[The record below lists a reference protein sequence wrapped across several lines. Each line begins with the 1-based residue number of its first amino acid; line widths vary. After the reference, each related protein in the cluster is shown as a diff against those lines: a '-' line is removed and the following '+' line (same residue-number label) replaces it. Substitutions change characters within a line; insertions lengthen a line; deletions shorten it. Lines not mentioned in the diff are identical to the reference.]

1 MGSPVKQ
8 TLLWFRNAV
17 IRPPGPFNMRLG
29 IRSAISTLVLTS
41 IVVSAVGVHLLWWRT
56 AQQVSQTLASTIN
69 DQIVSAVGDE
79 LQSVTTEARSSMLAV
94 RTLLAEK
101 VFDPRDARKRE
112 VVFRSQLLSQPTI
125 SWVALAWPDGSFF
138 AGHKLGNSII
148 EMLEITP
155 DHKMRINRYEFV
167 GNDLRLKA
175 TWTEDTDYS
184 VTDQEWFKVARETND
199 EYWSTLTTHPRGE
212 RLAAAF
218 SAPLDIDKKPAG
230 VLAIIIELTRVSNFL
245 SQLTVG
251 KSAGAFILERD
262 GKVVASPDPDAS
274 ELMELKTD
282 HPLLPVAVE
291 AIRSADSAYE
301 PGEGQPFNTTVT
313 RDGKAYQAV
322 ITPIS
327 FPGWSLV
334 TVVPESEFLGPVQMT
349 IRNLLIG
356 LAVLIVF
363 AGLLSAWLAQRLIGA
378 PLIKVVNEIR
388 HVERFDLDKV
398 RRHPS
403 RLAEIE
409 NLSGAIG
416 DMAQGLAAFR
426 KYIPADLVKRLI
438 SDGNGARLGGAV
450 RPMSVMFID
459 LAGFTG
465 MSERLG
471 DRIIPLLSRYFDS
484 VSAEIQKHNGTI
496 DKFIG
501 DAVMAFWGAPSPNP
515 DHAADCC
522 RAALASR
529 RAIEQ
534 AGLVDDHGRAVKI
547 RIGINSGDMLVGNI
561 GSEVRLNYT
570 VIGDAVNIASRLE
583 GTNKVYGSTIIIGP
597 ETRRLAGNRVV
608 VRELDRLAV
617 YGRAGGLQIYEL
629 LGMAGEFDEAV
640 EWVARYEAGLAAWR
654 ARDFTAAIGAF
665 EKVLEIRKDDA
676 ASSMMVERCRQQLE
690 NPAGEDWDGTTVA
703 RTK

>member
-1 MGSPVKQ
+1 
-8 TLLWFRNAV
+8 
-17 IRPPGPFNMRLG
+17 MRIG
-29 IRSAISTLVLTS
+29 IRSAISALVLTS

-56 AQQVSQTLASTIN
+56 AQQVSQTLADTIN

-79 LQSVTTEARSSMLAV
+79 LQSITSEARSSMLAV
-94 RTLLAEK
+94 RTLLVEK
-101 VFDPRDARKRE
+101 VFDPRDAGKRE
-112 VVFRSQLLSQPTI
+112 VVFLSQLRSQPTI
-125 SWVALAWPDGSFF
+125 SWVAFAWPDGAFF
-138 AGHKLGNSII
+138 AGHKLGDGVI
-148 EMLEITP
+148 EMLEITG
-155 DHKMRINRYEFV
+155 DRKIRINRYEYV
-167 GNDLRLKA
+167 SDDIRLKA
-175 TWTEDTDYS
+175 SRVEDTNYS
-184 VTDQEWFKVARETND
+184 VTDQEWFREAIRSND
-199 EYWSTLTTHPRGE
+199 EHWSTLTTHPNGE

-218 SAPLDIDKKPAG
+218 ASPIEIDQKPAG
-230 VLAIIIELTRVSNFL
+230 VIAIIIELTRVSNFL

-262 GKVVASPDPDAS
+262 GRVVASPDANAS
-274 ELMELKTD
+274 EVNALKTD
-282 HPLLPVAVE
+282 HPLFPVAVD
-291 AIRSADSAYE
+291 AIRQAGSAYN
-301 PGEGQPFNTTVT
+301 PGEGEVFRSQVS
-313 RDGKAYQAV
+313 RDGKVYQAV
-322 ITPIS
+322 LTPIS

-349 IRNLLIG
+349 IRKLVIG
-356 LAVLIVF
+356 LAALIVF
-363 AGLLSAWLAQRLIGA
+363 AGLLSAWLAQRLIAA
-378 PLIKVVNEIR
+378 PLIKVVGEIR

-398 RRHPS
+398 ERHPS
-403 RLAEIE
+403 RLTEIE

-416 DMAQGLAAFR
+416 DMAQGLAAFG

-471 DRIIPLLSRYFDS
+471 DRIIPLLSRYFDC
-484 VSAEIQKHNGTI
+484 VSTQIQDQGGTI

-501 DAVMAFWGAPSPNP
+501 DAVMAFWGAPAPNP

-522 RAALASR
+522 RAALACR
-529 RAIEQ
+529 RALAE
-534 AGLVDDHGRAVKI
+534 ASLVDDHGQPVKI
-547 RIGINSGDMLVGNI
+547 RIGVNSGDMLVGNI

-583 GTNKVYGSTIIIGP
+583 STNKTYGSTIIIGP
-597 ETRRLAGNRVV
+597 ETRRLAGERIV

-629 LGMAGEFDEAV
+629 LGMAGEFGGSLD
-640 EWVARYEAGLAAWR
+640 WVKCYEAGLAAWR
-654 ARDFTAAIGAF
+654 ARDFTAGIAAF
-665 EKVLEIRKDDA
+665 EKVLAIRPDDA
-676 ASSMMVERCRQQLE
+676 ASSAMIQRCKQQLE
-690 NPAGEDWDGTTVA
+690 NPGTEDWDGTTVA

>member
-1 MGSPVKQ
+1 
-8 TLLWFRNAV
+8 
-17 IRPPGPFNMRLG
+17 MRIG
-29 IRSAISTLVLTS
+29 IRSAISALVLTS

-56 AQQVSQTLASTIN
+56 AQQVSQTLADTIN

-79 LQSVTTEARSSMLAV
+79 LQSITSEARSSMLAV
-94 RTLLAEK
+94 RTLLVEK
-101 VFDPRDARKRE
+101 VFDPRDAGKRE
-112 VVFRSQLLSQPTI
+112 VVFLSQLRSQPTI
-125 SWVALAWPDGSFF
+125 SWVAFAWPDGAFF
-138 AGHKLGNSII
+138 AGHKLGDGVI
-148 EMLEITP
+148 EMLEITG
-155 DHKMRINRYEFV
+155 DRKIRINRYEYV
-167 GNDLRLKA
+167 SDDIRLKA
-175 TWTEDTDYS
+175 SRVEDTNYS
-184 VTDQEWFKVARETND
+184 VTDQEWFREAIRSND
-199 EYWSTLTTHPRGE
+199 EHWSTLTTHPNGE

-218 SAPLDIDKKPAG
+218 ASPIEIDQKPAG
-230 VLAIIIELTRVSNFL
+230 VIAIIIELTRVSNFL

-262 GKVVASPDPDAS
+262 GRVVASPDANAS
-274 ELMELKTD
+274 EVNALKTD
-282 HPLLPVAVE
+282 HPLFPVAVD
-291 AIRSADSAYE
+291 AIRQAGSAYN
-301 PGEGQPFNTTVT
+301 PGEGEVFRSQVS
-313 RDGKAYQAV
+313 RDGKVYQAV
-322 ITPIS
+322 LTPIS

-349 IRNLLIG
+349 IRKLVIG
-356 LAVLIVF
+356 LAALIVF
-363 AGLLSAWLAQRLIGA
+363 AGLLSAWLAQRLIAA
-378 PLIKVVNEIR
+378 PLIKVVGEIR

-398 RRHPS
+398 ERHPS
-403 RLAEIE
+403 RLTEIE

-471 DRIIPLLSRYFDS
+471 DRIIPLLSRYFDC
-484 VSAEIQKHNGTI
+484 VSTQIQDQGGTI

-501 DAVMAFWGAPSPNP
+501 DAVMAFWGAPAPNP

-522 RAALASR
+522 RAALACR
-529 RAIEQ
+529 RALAE
-534 AGLVDDHGRAVKI
+534 ASLVDDHGQPIKI
-547 RIGINSGDMLVGNI
+547 RIGVNSGDMLVGNI

-583 GTNKVYGSTIIIGP
+583 STNKTYGSTIIIGP
-597 ETRRLAGNRVV
+597 ETRRLAGERIV

-629 LGMAGEFDEAV
+629 LGMAGEFGGSLD
-640 EWVARYEAGLAAWR
+640 WVKCYEAGLAAWR
-654 ARDFTAAIGAF
+654 ARDFTAGIAAF
-665 EKVLEIRKDDA
+665 EKVLAIRPDDA
-676 ASSMMVERCRQQLE
+676 ASSAMIQRCKQQLE
-690 NPAGEDWDGTTVA
+690 DPGTEDWDGTTVA

>member
-1 MGSPVKQ
+1 
-8 TLLWFRNAV
+8 
-17 IRPPGPFNMRLG
+17 MRLG
-29 IRSAISTLVLTS
+29 IRTAISALVLTS

-56 AQQVSQTLASTIN
+56 AHQVSQTLANTIN

-125 SWVALAWPDGSFF
+125 SWVAFGWPDGSFF
-138 AGHKLGNSII
+138 AGHKLGNNVI

-155 DHKMRINRYEFV
+155 DRNLRINRYEFV
-167 GNDLRLKA
+167 GNDLKLKA
-175 TWTEDTDYS
+175 SWFEETDYS
-184 VTDQEWFKVARETND
+184 VTEQEWFRVARETND

-218 SAPLDIDKKPAG
+218 SAPVEIDKKPAG
-230 VLAIIIELTRVSNFL
+230 VVAIIIELTRVSNFL

-282 HPLLPVAVE
+282 HPLFAVAVD
-291 AIRSADSAYE
+291 AIRNAKAYE

-349 IRNLLIG
+349 IRNLVIG
-356 LAVLIVF
+356 LAILIVF
-363 AGLLSAWLAQRLIGA
+363 AGLLSAWLAQRLIAA

-398 RRHPS
+398 QRHPS
-403 RLAEIE
+403 RLAEIQ

-426 KYIPADLVKRLI
+426 KYIPADLVRRLI

-484 VSAEIQKHNGTI
+484 VSAQIQSHNGTI

-501 DAVMAFWGAPSPNP
+501 DAVMAFWGAPASNP
-515 DHAADCC
+515 DHAVDCC
-522 RAALASR
+522 RAALACR
-529 RAIEQ
+529 RAVEE
-534 AGLVDDHGRAVKI
+534 ACLVDDHGQPVRI

-583 GTNKVYGSTIIIGP
+583 STNKVYGSTIIIGP
-597 ETRRLAGNRVV
+597 ETRRLAGERIV

-617 YGRAGGLQIYEL
+617 YGRVGGLQIYEL
-629 LGMAGEFDEAV
+629 LGMAGEVDGPLD
-640 EWVARYEAGLAAWR
+640 WVASYEAGLAAWR
-654 ARDFTAAIGAF
+654 AGDFTVAIGAF
-665 EKVLEIRKDDA
+665 EQAREIRKDDA
-676 ASSMMVERCRQQLE
+676 ASSTMIERCRQQLE
-690 NPAGEDWDGTTVA
+690 NPAGADWDGTTIA

>member
-1 MGSPVKQ
+1 MIPYCGIEQASQDP
-8 TLLWFRNAV
+8 R
-17 IRPPGPFNMRLG
+17 MRIG
-29 IRSAISTLVLTS
+29 IRSAISALVLTS

-56 AQQVSQTLASTIN
+56 AQQVSQTLADTIN

-79 LQSVTTEARSSMLAV
+79 LQSITTEARSSLTAV

-101 VFDPRDARKRE
+101 VLEARDARRRE
-112 VVFRSQLLSQPTI
+112 FVFLSQLQSQPTI
-125 SWVALAWPDGSFF
+125 SWVAFAWADGSFF
-138 AGHKLGNSII
+138 AGHKLGDSGV
-148 EMLEITP
+148 EMVEITVS
-155 DHKMRINRYEFV
+155 DRKLRIDRYDYA
-167 GNDLRLKA
+167 GNDIRPRDSRV
-175 TWTEDTDYS
+175 EDTEYA
-184 VTDQEWFKVARETND
+184 VTDQPWFRDAIQADD
-199 EYWSTLTTHPRGE
+199 EHWSTLTTHPTGE
-212 RLAAAF
+212 RLAAVLA
-218 SAPLDIDKKPAG
+218 APIDVDQKRVG

-251 KSAGAFILERD
+251 KSAGAFLLDREGGVI
-262 GKVVASPDPDAS
+262 AAPDPDAD
-274 ELMELKTD
+274 ELNALKAN
-282 HPLLPVAVE
+282 HPLLPVAVD
-291 AIRSADSAYE
+291 AIRQTRATYN
-301 PGEGQPFNTTVT
+301 PGDGDPMHTWLS

-322 ITPIS
+322 LTPIS

-349 IRNLLIG
+349 IRKLLTG

-363 AGLLSAWLAQRLIGA
+363 AGLLSAWLAQRLIAA
-378 PLIKVVNEIR
+378 PLIKVVGEIR

-398 RRHPS
+398 ERHPS
-403 RLAEIE
+403 RLTEIE

-426 KYIPADLVKRLI
+426 KYIPADLVKRLV
-438 SDGNGARLGGAV
+438 SEGNGAQLGGAV

-465 MSERLG
+465 LSERLG

-484 VSAEIQKHNGTI
+484 VSAQIQQQGGTI

-501 DAVMAFWGAPSPNP
+501 DAVMAFWGAPAPNP
-515 DHAADCC
+515 DHAVDCC
-522 RAALASR
+522 RAALACR
-529 RAIEQ
+529 RAVEE
-534 AGLVDDHGRAVKI
+534 AGLVDDNDQPIKI

-597 ETRRLAGNRVV
+597 ETRRLAGDRIV

-629 LGMAGEFDEAV
+629 LAMAGESSDTLD
-640 EWVARYEAGLAAWR
+640 WVKSYEAGLAAWR
-654 ARDFTAAIGAF
+654 AGDFSAAIGGF
-665 EKVLEIRKDDA
+665 EKALELRPDDA
-676 ASSMMVERCRQQLE
+676 ASSLMIERCKAQRD
-690 NPAGEDWDGTTVA
+690 NPAGENWDGTTVA

>member
-1 MGSPVKQ
+1 
-8 TLLWFRNAV
+8 
-17 IRPPGPFNMRLG
+17 MRLG
-29 IRSAISTLVLTS
+29 IRTAISALVLTS
-41 IVVSAVGVHLLWWRT
+41 IVVSAIGVHLLWWRT
-56 AQQVSQTLASTIN
+56 AQNVSQTLANTIN

-79 LQSVTTEARSSMLAV
+79 LQSVTSEARSSMSAV

-112 VVFRSQLLSQPTI
+112 VVLRSQLLSQPTI
-125 SWVALAWPDGSFF
+125 SWVAFGWPDGSFF
-138 AGHKLGNSII
+138 AGHKLGNTII
-148 EMLEITP
+148 EMLEVTP
-155 DHKMRINRYEFV
+155 DRNMRINRYEFV
-167 GNDLRLKA
+167 GNDLKLQA
-175 TWTEDTDYS
+175 TWSEETDYA
-184 VTDQEWFKVARETND
+184 VTEQEWFRVARETND

-218 SAPLDIDKKPAG
+218 SAPVAIDGKPAG
-230 VLAIIIELTRVSNFL
+230 VVAIIIELTRVSNFL

-251 KSAGAFILERD
+251 KSAGAFLLERD

-274 ELMELKTD
+274 ELMALKTD
-282 HPLLPVAVE
+282 HPLFPVAVE
-291 AIRSADSAYE
+291 AIRNATAYE
-301 PGEGQPFNTTVT
+301 PGEGQPFNASVT
-313 RDGKAYQAV
+313 KDGKAYQAV

-356 LAVLIVF
+356 LAVLIVC
-363 AGLLSAWLAQRLIGA
+363 AGLLSAWLAQRLIAA

-398 RRHPS
+398 QRHPS
-403 RLAEIE
+403 RLTEIE

-438 SDGNGARLGGAV
+438 SDGNGARLGGAI

-465 MSERLG
+465 LSERLG

-484 VSAEIQKHNGTI
+484 VSAQIQNHNGTI

-515 DHAADCC
+515 EHAVDCC
-522 RAALASR
+522 RAALACQ
-529 RAIEQ
+529 RAMEE
-534 AGLVDDHGRAVKI
+534 ATLVDDRDERIRI

-583 GTNKVYGSTIIIGP
+583 GTNKAYGSTIIIGP
-597 ETRRLAGNRVV
+597 ETRRLAGNSIV

-629 LGMAGEFDEAV
+629 LGMSAEVDGKPDWAV
-640 EWVARYEAGLAAWR
+640 SYEKGLAAFR
-654 ARDFTAAIGAF
+654 ARDCKAAIAAF
-665 EKVLEIRKDDA
+665 ENVLQTRDDA
-676 ASSMMVERCRQQLE
+676 ASSAMIERCRQQLE

-703 RTK
+703 RSK

>member
-1 MGSPVKQ
+1 
-8 TLLWFRNAV
+8 
-17 IRPPGPFNMRLG
+17 MRIG
-29 IRSAISTLVLTS
+29 IRSAISALVLTS

-56 AQQVSQTLASTIN
+56 AQQVSQTLADTIN

-79 LQSVTTEARSSMLAV
+79 LQSITSEARSSMLAV
-94 RTLLAEK
+94 RTLLVEK
-101 VFDPRDARKRE
+101 VFDPRDAGKRE
-112 VVFRSQLLSQPTI
+112 VVFLSQLRSQPTI
-125 SWVALAWPDGSFF
+125 SWVAFAWPDGAFF
-138 AGHKLGNSII
+138 AGHKLGDGVI
-148 EMLEITP
+148 EMLEITG
-155 DHKMRINRYEFV
+155 DRKIRINRYEYV
-167 GNDLRLKA
+167 SDDIRLKA
-175 TWTEDTDYS
+175 SRVEDTNYS
-184 VTDQEWFKVARETND
+184 VTDQEWFREAIRSND
-199 EYWSTLTTHPRGE
+199 EHWSTLTTHPNGE

-218 SAPLDIDKKPAG
+218 ASPIEIDQKPAG
-230 VLAIIIELTRVSNFL
+230 VIAIIIELTRVSNFL

-262 GKVVASPDPDAS
+262 GRVVASPDANAS
-274 ELMELKTD
+274 EVNALKTD
-282 HPLLPVAVE
+282 HPLFPVAVD
-291 AIRSADSAYE
+291 AIRQAGSAYN
-301 PGEGQPFNTTVT
+301 PGEGEVFRSQVS
-313 RDGKAYQAV
+313 RDGKVYQAV
-322 ITPIS
+322 LTPIS

-349 IRNLLIG
+349 IRKLVIG
-356 LAVLIVF
+356 LAALIVF
-363 AGLLSAWLAQRLIGA
+363 AGLLSAWLAQRLIAA
-378 PLIKVVNEIR
+378 PLIKVVGEIR

-398 RRHPS
+398 ERHPS
-403 RLAEIE
+403 RLTEIE

-416 DMAQGLAAFR
+416 DMAQGLAAFG

-471 DRIIPLLSRYFDS
+471 DRIIPLLSRYFDC
-484 VSAEIQKHNGTI
+484 VSTQIQDQGGTI

-501 DAVMAFWGAPSPNP
+501 DAVMAFWGAPAPNP

-522 RAALASR
+522 RAALACR
-529 RAIEQ
+529 RALAE
-534 AGLVDDHGRAVKI
+534 ASLVDDHGQPIKI
-547 RIGINSGDMLVGNI
+547 RIGVNSGDMLVGNI

-583 GTNKVYGSTIIIGP
+583 STNKTYGSTIIIGP
-597 ETRRLAGNRVV
+597 ETRRLAGERIV

-629 LGMAGEFDEAV
+629 LGMAGEFDGSLD
-640 EWVARYEAGLAAWR
+640 WVKCYEAGLAAWR
-654 ARDFTAAIGAF
+654 ARDFTAGIAAF
-665 EKVLEIRKDDA
+665 EKVLAIRPDDA
-676 ASSMMVERCRQQLE
+676 ASSAMIQRCKQQLE
-690 NPAGEDWDGTTVA
+690 NPGAEDWDGTTVA

>member
-1 MGSPVKQ
+1 
-8 TLLWFRNAV
+8 
-17 IRPPGPFNMRLG
+17 MRLG
-29 IRSAISTLVLTS
+29 IRSAISALVLTS

-56 AQQVSQTLASTIN
+56 AQGVSQTLADTIN
-69 DQIVSAVGDE
+69 EQIVSAVGDE
-79 LQSVTTEARSSMLAV
+79 LQSVTSEARSSMLAV

-101 VFDPRDARKRE
+101 VFDPRDGRKRE

-125 SWVALAWPDGSFF
+125 SWVAFGWPDGSFF
-138 AGHKLGNSII
+138 AGHKLGNNVI
-148 EMLEITP
+148 EMLEIAP
-155 DHKMRINRYEFV
+155 DRKLRINHYESV

-175 TWTEDTDYS
+175 SWFEETDYS
-184 VTDQEWFKVARETND
+184 VTEQDWFRVADQTND
-199 EYWSTLTTHPRGE
+199 EYWSTLTAHPRGE

-218 SAPLDIDKKPAG
+218 SAPVAIDGKPAG
-230 VLAIIIELTRVSNFL
+230 VVAIIIELTRVSSFL

-262 GKVVASPDPDAS
+262 GKVVASPDADAS
-274 ELMELKTD
+274 ELVELKTD
-282 HPLLPVAVE
+282 HPLFPVAVD
-291 AIRSADSAYE
+291 AIRNASAYS
-301 PGEGQPFNTTVT
+301 PGEGEPFHTKVT

-322 ITPIS
+322 LTPIS

-349 IRNLLIG
+349 IRNLMVG
-356 LAVLIVF
+356 LAFLIVF
-363 AGLLSAWLAQRLIGA
+363 AGLLSAWLAQRLIAA

-398 RRHPS
+398 QRHPS

-426 KYIPADLVKRLI
+426 KYIPADLVRRLV
-438 SDGNGARLGGAV
+438 SDGNGARPGGAV

-484 VSAEIQKHNGTI
+484 VSAQIQNHEGTI

-501 DAVMAFWGAPSPNP
+501 DAVMAFWGAPSANP
-515 DHAADCC
+515 DHAVDCC
-522 RAALASR
+522 RAAMACR
-529 RAIEQ
+529 RAVGE
-534 AGLVDDHGRAVKI
+534 AGLIDDHGEPVKI

-561 GSEVRLNYT
+561 GSDVRLNYT

-583 GTNKVYGSTIIIGP
+583 GTNKVYGSSIIIGP
-597 ETRRLAGNRVV
+597 ETRRLAGDRIV

-629 LGMAGEFDEAV
+629 LGMAGEFDARP
-640 EWVARYEAGLAAWR
+640 EWVAAYEAGLAAWR
-654 ARDFTAAIGAF
+654 AGDFTAAIAAF
-665 EKVLEIRKDDA
+665 EKVLEIRHDDT
-676 ASSMMVERCRQQLE
+676 ASVVMIERCRHQLE
-690 NPAGEDWDGTTVA
+690 NPAGEAWDGTTIA
-703 RTK
+703 RSK